1 MDERH
6 ERLVAEE
13 ENPLEI
19 CNRLN
24 DIKRSV
30 DDILQHCGY
39 DLDVG
44 GQMQVEDGVD
54 LLWNKIDGAHRNV
67 SEAARLLDS
76 LRWLLL

>member
-1 MDERH
+1 MDERD

-13 ENPLEI
+13 ENLLEI

-30 DDILQHCGY
+30 DDILQHWGY

-54 LLWNKIDGAHRNV
+54 LLRNKIDEALRNV
-67 SEAARLLDS
+67 SEAASLLDS